1 MSFHAA
7 NVSIYWQY
15 DTIVTK
21 RHSSCPLYMALFF
34 GWLQLMMRKMLG
46 NKYISRVIRLC
57 RLT

>member
-21 RHSSCPLYMALFF
+21 RCSSCPLYHGFIF
-34 GWLQLMMRKMLG
+34 
-46 NKYISRVIRLC
+46 RLV
-57 RLT
+57 TAYDEEDTQQ